1 MCLSY
6 LRLSGN
12 NTTTKVNGAANLRML
27 GMIAYDVKTFAGNVS
42 TGSSLGSHTL
52 ESESVEGVQI
62 FDDLGL

>member
-12 NTTTKVNGAANLRML
+12 NTTKVKGAANLRML
-27 GMIAYDVKTFAGNVS
+27 SIITYDITPFAGNVS
-42 TGSSLGSHTL
+42 TDSSLGSHTL

>member
-12 NTTTKVNGAANLRML
+12 NTTKVKGAANLRML
-27 GMIAYDVKTFAGNVS
+27 SIITYDIKPFAGNVS
-42 TGSSLGSHTL
+42 TDSSLGSHTL
-52 ESESVEGVQI
+52 ESEFVEGVQS